1 MLNLLD
7 FILIIFFVWKGWRG
21 MKSGFII
28 EFGGFIILYIS
39 FIFST
44 SNNFI
49 TDLSNKTMNALNI
62 STDLNWL
69 FSFVF
74 IYILLFFLLRL
85 AHNAI
90 ESLSL
95 GFINNFLGL
104 IFGFLKW
111 WLILN
116 ILIFVLLIINDKIK
130 TKNEMSF
137 FNQEIVKNSEIIK
150 IMYYTATK
158 YRTSF

>member
-7 FILIIFFVWKGWRG
+7 FILIIFFAWKGWRG
-21 MKSGFII
+21 MQSGFII

-49 TDLSNKTMNALNI
+49 TDLSHKIMHALNI

-74 IYILLFFLLRL
+74 IYIILFFLLRL

-95 GFINNFLGL
+95 GFVNKFLGL

-111 WLILN
+111 WLIFN
-116 ILIFVLLIINDKIK
+116 IIIFVLLIINEKIK
-130 TKNEMSF
+130 TKNEINF
-137 FNQEIVKNSEIIK
+137 FNQEIVKNSKIIK

-158 YRTSF
+158 YRTTF

>member
-7 FILIIFFVWKGWRG
+7 FILIIFFTWKGWKG

-49 TDLSNKTMNALNI
+49 TDLFNKIMSILNI
-62 STDLNWL
+62 STDLNWF

-74 IYILLFFLLRL
+74 IYILLFFL
-85 AHNAI
+85 
-90 ESLSL
+90 S
-95 GFINNFLGL
+95 
-104 IFGFLKW
+104 
-111 WLILN
+111 
-116 ILIFVLLIINDKIK
+116 
-130 TKNEMSF
+130 
-137 FNQEIVKNSEIIK
+137 
-150 IMYYTATK
+150 
-158 YRTSF
+158 